1 MAPMKIELLGLQR
14 TPPVLS
20 TAPEAQTCAIGCRPS
35 AMAAAAAYERAYSS
49 QLDVLRY
56 AMWQEQ
62 VAAAAAV
69 YELRVRQQALLQM
82 SLDRALG
89 PAAFAWQTGAGAAR
103 AAATGGA
110 QQRLVKSASCQQ
122 RARGGETYSCTF
134 IFGGIDAE
142 RDSDFDLV
150 PRLIGRQVHHTHHI
164 AAVSGGKV
172 RIRGRGSQHMECSSG
187 TQEADVP
194 LQISLS
200 TKSPEGFELG
210 KKELEALLQDIGSHF
225 TRYCRR
231 KGIHPVPELC
241 SEGK

>member
-1 MAPMKIELLGLQR
+1 MPRGQPPISPPPGLQR

-103 AAATGGA
+103 AAATGG
-110 QQRLVKSASCQQ
+110 
-122 RARGGETYSCTF
+122 
-134 IFGGIDAE
+134 

-164 AAVSGGKV
+164 AAV